1 MLFSAQS
8 FSSTPF
14 SALATDIVVSYN
26 GEFLGFTLSLGRS
39 SGHVL
44 GINRD
49 VSFELVCG

>member
-1 MLFSAQS
+1 MLFSAQP

-14 SALATDIVVSYN
+14 SGLTTDIMVSYN
-26 GEFLGFTLSLGRS
+26 GEYLGFTLSLARN
-39 SGHVL
+39 SGQVL